1 MSKMLSKVGIA
12 LIAGL
17 AVFGSNVIAPAA
29 EAATYPRLS
38 GKWTA
43 VLSGNTGCG
52 ATSMYVTFSLNSLG
66 TGPAT
71 LTSHSTGCPNG
82 TSAETMTI
90 FSLDGTGQGTAGLT
104 CGASCGFSLR
114 FQVSSDFNQMIITD
128 VDAGNPNN
136 TPTGAAI
143 RQFP

>member
-1 MSKMLSKVGIA
+1 MSKMLRKVGIA

-17 AVFGSNVIAPAA
+17 AVLGSNVVAPAA
-29 EAATYPRLS
+29 QAAPIIKLW

-52 ATSMYVTFSLNSLG
+52 ITSMYVTFSLNNLG

-71 LTSHSTGCPNG
+71 RTMHSTGCADS
-82 TSAETMTI
+82 TTVDTMTI
-90 FSLDGTGQGTAGLT
+90 FTLDNTGQGTAGLT
-104 CGASCGFSLR
+104 CGAGCGWSLR
-114 FQVSSDFNQMIITD
+114 IQVSSDYDQIIMTD
-128 VDAGNPNN
+128 VDPANPNN
-136 TPTGAAI
+136 TPTGIAI